1 VQSQS
6 LTIVFVDIQEY
17 TSRTSGTSREANER
31 LLARFDAL
39 VKPLVKAFSGKVIKS
54 LGDAFLLT
62 FTSPTDSLLCAM
74 AVQDQ
79 LARSNAAQSEDERF
93 EVRAAINAGEVRV
106 DGGDIFGEAVN
117 ITARI
122 EGLAPGGEIWFSE
135 VVYMMMN
142 KSEIPAVELG
152 LRQLK
157 GIPEP
162 VRLFRVPRVAE
173 VGDYRLQGSHPG
185 AAGAGPVEAH
195 PLEPAGLPFGGA
207 ALERVQSSL
216 PGHRAGRAKPGL
228 GAALSDLHHLALVRS
243 ERRRRR
249 GGIHAW
255 LAPFHYALFWLA
267 GILGL
272 ALNGRL
278 LSHTGASLGRATQ
291 AVRSNAQLRTRIG
304 LTVGLCCL
312 ATGAAAGLLHHETVL
327 LQRAEMQR
335 AAAEKRAA
343 VAKSEL
349 RKQKKQ
355 ALAAN
360 KPRHFWN

>member
-1 VQSQS
+1 MQSQS

-62 FTSPTDSLLCAM
+62 FGSPTDSLLCSM

-79 LARSNAAQSEDERF
+79 LARSNAAQSEEDRF

-142 KSEIPAVELG
+142 KSEIPAVEVG

-185 AAGAGPVEAH
+185 ATDTGPVESH
-195 PLEPAGLPFGGA
+195 PLEPAGLPFGGG
-207 ALERVQSSL
+207 ALERVQSRL
-216 PGHRAGRAKPGL
+216 PGHRAGRTKPGL
-228 GAALSDLHHLALVRS
+228 GAALLDLHHLAMVRS
-243 ERRRRR
+243 VRRRRLGGIR
-249 GGIHAW
+249 GG
-255 LAPFHYALFWLA
+255 LGPLNYALFWLA

-272 ALNGRL
+272 AATGRL
-278 LSHTGASLGRATQ
+278 LSHAGVSFDHLTQ
-291 AVRSNAQLRTRIG
+291 ALRSSVQLRIRLG
-304 LTVGLCCL
+304 LTVGLLCL
-312 ATGAAAGLLHHETVL
+312 VTGATASLLHHETVL

-343 VAKSEL
+343 AAKSEL
-349 RKQKKQ
+349 RMQKK
-355 ALAAN
+355 ALAA
-360 KPRHFWN
+360 KKSHHFWD

>member
-6 LTIVFVDIQEY
+6 LTIVFIDIQEY

-39 VKPLVKAFSGKVIKS
+39 VKPLVKAYSGKVIKS

-62 FTSPTDSLLCAM
+62 FISPTDSLLCAM

-79 LARSNAAQSEDERF
+79 LARSNAGQPEEDRF
-93 EVRAAINAGEVRV
+93 QVRAAVNAGEVRL
-106 DGGDIFGEAVN
+106 DGGDVFGEAVN

-142 KSEIPAVELG
+142 KSEIPAVEVG
-152 LRQLK
+152 MRQLK

-185 AAGAGPVEAH
+185 STGAGPAETH

-216 PGHRAGRAKPGL
+216 PGHRNGRVKPGL
-228 GAALSDLHHLALVRS
+228 GAAFSDLHHLALVRS
-243 ERRRRR
+243 ARR
-249 GGIHAW
+249 GRHGGLHAW
-255 LAPFHYALFWLA
+255 LAPFSYALFWMA
-267 GILGL
+267 GFLGL
-272 ALNGRL
+272 AASGRL
-278 LSHTGASLGRATQ
+278 LARCGASVGRGAQSLRSHAHLTLRTGLTLGLLCLVTGAT
-291 AVRSNAQLRTRIG
+291 
-304 LTVGLCCL
+304 
-312 ATGAAAGLLHHETVL
+312 AGLLHHETVL
-327 LQRAEMQR
+327 VQRAEIQR
-335 AAAEKRAA
+335 VAAEKRAA
-343 VAKSEL
+343 AAKDEL
-349 RKQKKQ
+349 RMQKRKS
-355 ALAAN
+355 LAAK
-360 KPRHFWN
+360 KPHHFWD

>member
-1 VQSQS
+1 MQSQS

-31 LLARFDAL
+31 LLASFDAL

-62 FTSPTDSLLCAM
+62 FSSPTDSLLCSM

-79 LARSNAAQSEDERF
+79 LARRNATQPPDERY

-106 DGGDIFGEAVN
+106 DGGDVFGEAVN

-142 KSEIPAVELG
+142 KSEVPSMEVG

-185 AAGAGPVEAH
+185 MAAAAVETH

-207 ALERVQSSL
+207 ALERVLSGL
-216 PGHRAGRAKPGL
+216 PGQRNGRAKPGL
-228 GAALSDLHHLALVRS
+228 GAAFSDLHHLALVRS
-243 ERRRRR
+243 ARRGRR

-255 LAPFHYALFWLA
+255 LAPLHYTLFWLA

-272 ALNGRL
+272 AASGRL
-278 LSHTGASLGRATQ
+278 GARASASLGRA
-291 AVRSNAQLRTRIG
+291 AQSIGSKRRLTLRMG
-304 LTVGLCCL
+304 LTLGLLCL
-312 ATGAAAGLLHHETVL
+312 VTGATAGLLHHETVL
-327 LQRAEMQR
+327 VQRAEMQR
-335 AAAEKRAA
+335 IAAEKRAA
-343 VAKSEL
+343 AAKSEL
-349 RKQKKQ
+349 RQQKKQ
-355 ALAAN
+355 AQAA
-360 KPRHFWN
+360 KKARHFWN